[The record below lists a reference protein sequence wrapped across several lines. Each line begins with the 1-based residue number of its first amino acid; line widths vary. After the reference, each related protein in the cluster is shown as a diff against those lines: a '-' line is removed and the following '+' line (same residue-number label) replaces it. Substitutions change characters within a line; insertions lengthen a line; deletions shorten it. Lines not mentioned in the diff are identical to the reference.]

1 MMDTK
6 GFDLPVLVVISLI
19 ITFLT
24 LYGPFTLLFFLPV
37 PFYLLFIVLIQRIS
51 AQNQPFISKITP
63 PILRNRG
70 PPQRE
75 FSR

>member
-1 MMDTK
+1 MDTK
-6 GFDLPVLVVISLI
+6 GFDLSIVMILSLI

-37 PFYLLFIVLIQRIS
+37 PFYLLFMVLIQRIS
-51 AQNQPFISKITP
+51 AQNQPFVSKIIP

-70 PPQRE
+70 PPQTE
-75 FSR
+75 LFV